1 MEGFK
6 VVNLNKKDLLRQ
18 KRLRILFRTAGGRAP
33 QKELGLGHVYRCI
46 NLSECLAKADK
57 FFLVENYGGIENI
70 LAKRRIKNV
79 KFLNTEIDIKSDI
92 AQTVQYIKEKQ
103 IDVVIVD
110 KYKIGLR
117 YLQGIKKYARIVF
130 ISDLY
135 KIDFPVDLVVNGF
148 IGFNNKISKNHYSTK
163 CLLGPKFQILNKKFG
178 SHKSAKNKIYDLLVT
193 FGGYDEKNLAE
204 IFISQLLKSDRKFK
218 TKIILGP
225 ATKKSKQLKNLS
237 KKYGKFLTLINKTDD
252 MQKEISKSKFGF
264 CSGGLTT
271 YEFAS
276 QGIPFVIICQ
286 VKHQLHIANKWKQ
299 LGIAL
304 NLGISN
310 QNTGKKIKQVLHHII
325 NDDIHLRHNKL
336 LVDGQGAVRVAS
348 EIFMFKKK
356 ERAIIPN

>member
-6 VVNLNKKDLLRQ
+6 AVNLSKKDLLRQ

-33 QKELGLGHVYRCI
+33 KKELGLGHVYRCM
-46 NLSECLAKADK
+46 NLSECLTKADK
-57 FFLVENYGGIENI
+57 FFLVENYEGIENI
-70 LAKRRIKNV
+70 LAKRGIKNV
-79 KFLNTEIDIKSDI
+79 KFLNIEIDIKSDI
-92 AQTVQYIKEKQ
+92 DHTVKYIKEKQ

-110 KYKIGLR
+110 KYKIELR
-117 YLQGIKKYARIVF
+117 YLQGIRKYARIVF

-148 IGFNNKISKNHYSTK
+148 IGFNNKISRNQYGTK
-163 CLLGPKFQILNKKFG
+163 CLLGPRFQILNKKFSG
-178 SHKSAKNKIYDLLVT
+178 YKSTKNKTYDLLVT
-193 FGGYDEKNLAE
+193 FGGYDEKNLIE
-204 IFISQLLKSDRKFK
+204 TFISQLLKLDRKFK

-225 ATKKSKQLKNLS
+225 ATKKSKKLKELS
-237 KKYGKFLTLINKTDD
+237 KKYGRFLTLVNKTDD

-286 VKHQLHIANKWKQ
+286 VKHQLHIANKWEQ

-310 QNTGKKIKQVLHHII
+310 KNTGKKIKQVLHSII
-325 NDDIHLRHNKL
+325 NDEIHLRHNEL
-336 LVDGQGAVRVAS
+336 LVDGQGARRVAS
-348 EIFMFKKK
+348 EILMLKKNK
-356 ERAIIPN
+356 L